1 MVSQLNSSIENCP
14 FSTVFSSQLRHN
26 YTVQSAMLPVHNIN
40 YVIACLFDNKVEPR
54 DYVHC
59 ISM

>member
-1 MVSQLNSSIENCP
+1 
-14 FSTVFSSQLRHN
+14 
-26 YTVQSAMLPVHNIN
+26 MLPVHNIN

-59 ISM
+59 ISMWKNLLATASECLVSSCELIMKI